1 MPAAD
6 NEFTKCWSTTDNG
19 AVIDLDKDI
28 VSGLS
33 SSFREDDICDEDGE
47 VANNTQTLYC
57 SAFIRRSD

>member
-19 AVIDLDKDI
+19 AVIDLDEDS

-33 SSFREDDICDEDGE
+33 PAFRKDDICDKDGK

-57 SAFIRRSD
+57 NVFIHRFD

>member
-1 MPAAD
+1 VLATD
-6 NEFTKCWSTTDNG
+6 DEFAECWSATDNG

-33 SSFREDDICDEDGE
+33 SSFREDDICDEDGK

-57 SAFIRRSD
+57 SAFIRRFD